1 MIDTFPPA
9 TGQLWSLSTT
19 TLQVRLRI
27 QLNSILFAKTLVRKD
42 LASTGS
48 NSPTGDGAA
57 PVPEGNAEKKDEDD
71 FSSKAQIMTLMTT
84 DVDRVSDFSWHLF
97 SLVGEFV
104 HHRGEGLRLISPTD
118 APVELAVGTAFL
130 YSLLGVS
137 CLFGL
142 LVTCLFLP
150 LNHFAGKVIVNAQDN
165 LMKARDERV
174 SLMNEVLGGIRM
186 LKFMAWERSFES
198 RIHKV
203 RRKELKYQQRNY
215 YIEVSHLPSG
225 HEIGVLT
232 LVFRCFSTRSGMP
245 PPFS

>member
-1 MIDTFPPA
+1 M
-9 TGQLWSLSTT
+9 
-19 TLQVRLRI
+19 

-42 LASTGS
+42 LASTGT
-48 NSPTGDGAA
+48 TGDKDA
-57 PVPEGNAEKKDEDD
+57 PFPEGNAEKKEDEDD

-97 SLVGEFV
+97 SLVGESTF
-104 HHRGEGLRLISPTD
+104 RGGKGLELRSFTD
-118 APVELAVGTAFL
+118 APVELVVGTFFL
-130 YSLLGVS
+130 YTLLGVS
-137 CLFGL
+137 CLYGL
-142 LVTCLFLP
+142 LVTFLFLP

-198 RIHKV
+198 RIHRV
-203 RRKELKYQQRNY
+203 RRKELKYQRRNY
-215 YIEVSHLPSG
+215 YIEVSHPPG
-225 HEIGVLT
+225 GRGIDMLT
-232 LVFRCFSTRSGMP
+232 LAFRCFSTLFGVL

>member
-1 MIDTFPPA
+1 MIDTYSPA

-48 NSPTGDGAA
+48 NSPTGDGDA
-57 PVPEGNAEKKDEDD
+57 PMPEGNAETKDEDD

-97 SLVGEFV
+97 SLVGEFI
-104 HHRGEGLRLISPTD
+104 HTKGEGLELTSSTD
-118 APVELAVGTAFL
+118 APVELLVGTAFL

-215 YIEVSHLPSG
+215 YIEVNHLPSDM
-225 HEIGVLT
+225 E
-232 LVFRCFSTRSGMP
+232 
-245 PPFS
+245 

>member
-1 MIDTFPPA
+1 MR
-9 TGQLWSLSTT
+9 
-19 TLQVRLRI
+19 V

-48 NSPTGDGAA
+48 NSPTEGGDA
-57 PVPEGNAEKKDEDD
+57 PVPEVNAEKKDEDD

-97 SLVGEFV
+97 TLVGECTP
-104 HHRGEGLRLISPTD
+104 HRGEVLGLTSPAD

-198 RIHKV
+198 RVHKV

-215 YIEVSHLPSG
+215 YIEVSHLLGG
-225 HEIGVLT
+225 HG
-232 LVFRCFSTRSGMP
+232 
-245 PPFS
+245 